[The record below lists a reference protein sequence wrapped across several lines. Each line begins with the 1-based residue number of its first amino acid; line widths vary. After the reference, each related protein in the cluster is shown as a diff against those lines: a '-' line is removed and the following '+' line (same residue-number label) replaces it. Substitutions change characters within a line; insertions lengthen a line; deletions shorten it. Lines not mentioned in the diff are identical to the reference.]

1 MNGIIILSILF
12 WIAVICIA
20 IVAVLGLILAM
31 MKITTATIKKIAVN
45 KNKTT
50 IISLIISAIFI
61 IVISFSVLNY
71 FVLKSP
77 TDKCPENVSLKEP
90 LQKEEPIKQVQSQA
104 PLPIKEPVLKET
116 PIEQVKPQAAALPKK
131 EVSRTAEKKPK
142 EKKQEK
148 PIQSPSPKPSKKIF
162 TVQVGAFSDL
172 SHARFLKER
181 LHKKRYAAYIT
192 SSTSIK
198 EGKLYKVWIGKFSDR
213 EKAEILC
220 KEIKKTEGLQAFVT
234 LR

>member
-1 MNGIIILSILF
+1 MNGLIILSIIF
-12 WIAVICIA
+12 WMAVICIA

-77 TDKCPENVSLKEP
+77 TDKCPDNKSLKEP

-104 PLPIKEPVLKET
+104 PLPIEEPVLKET

-131 EVSRTAEKKPK
+131 EVSRTAGKKPK

-148 PIQSPSPKPSKKIF
+148 PIQPPKPSKTIF
-162 TVQVGAFSDL
+162 TVQVGAFSAL

-198 EGKLYKVWIGKFSDR
+198 EGKLYKVWIGKFSNR

>member
-71 FVLKSP
+71 FVLKGP
-77 TDKCPENVSLKEP
+77 TDKCPENISLKEP

-104 PLPIKEPVLKET
+104 PLPIKEPVLKEA

-131 EVSRTAEKKPK
+131 EVPRTAGKKPK

-148 PIQSPSPKPSKKIF
+148 PIQPLKPSRTIF

-172 SHARFLKER
+172 SHARFLRER
-181 LHKKRYAAYIT
+181 LHKKIYAAYIT

-220 KEIKKTEGLQAFVT
+220 KEIQKTEGLQAFVT